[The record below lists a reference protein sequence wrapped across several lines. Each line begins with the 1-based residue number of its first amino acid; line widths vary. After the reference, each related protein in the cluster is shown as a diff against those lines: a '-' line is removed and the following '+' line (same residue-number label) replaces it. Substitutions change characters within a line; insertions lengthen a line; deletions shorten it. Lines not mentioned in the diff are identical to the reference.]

1 MSQKLAKLN
10 RRRFDAAMRRT
21 AQGEARIVQEIG
33 LWEKDIQAA
42 VMRRAPERELLGVLG
57 GLPDRLAEIL
67 GADLERMLEFGYS
80 SAADNLIRSL
90 PQSSLTT
97 AIVRR
102 LRIPQVEE
110 GAPLWQ
116 PPLPKF
122 VRNRLPVSWWQ
133 PRLWQPRHLM
143 REDGADEA
151 FGLPI
156 WIVNLLKR
164 KKRIPPR
171 EFIALAHSVLFPP
184 VKKRRARAMLK
195 KSIWGD
201 TLSWNDRLKKMG
213 RNLGFSS
220 LVSDLVKSPHDVTID
235 TLTKIIAPAVD
246 GAKWQ
251 ARRIART
258 ESLRVANQAQRE
270 TWKPLSRAGVI
281 SAVQIVA
288 TIDSATRDH
297 HVARHGRI
305 YSQRTPDGPFISD
318 GGELLPALPDEPN
331 CRCWDSP
338 ILPGADAFNVGGERE
353 REEKRRTDAR
363 IEKISGAA

>member
-110 GAPLWQ
+110 GAP
-116 PPLPKF
+116 
-122 VRNRLPVSWWQ
+122 
-133 PRLWQPRHLM
+133 LWQPRHLM